1 MTKTLLIAAVTIF
14 CFFKLSGQ
22 PAPAKYGK
30 IDMADIEM
38 KVYDRDTTAEAVIL
52 CDYGV
57 FNPSTFEF
65 QRLLRIKILK
75 KEGSYVVNRA
85 YHINGLGSVKGCTYN
100 LVDGQ
105 IIESKLKNESI
116 FKEEV
121 IPGRYRYRITMPD
134 VRVGTIVEVQYSFT
148 GLPME
153 WNFQDRVP
161 VRLSELRIP
170 VSADFTIQKAFFGF
184 EPLSVNET
192 GRWVAKNMPALR
204 PEPYINSLVNYLN
217 RAEIELSSIDIPGY
231 WFYLTTTWEAVN
243 IFLLEHK
250 YFGESVKGLGLF
262 LNDDAKSIK
271 SLSIPEFE
279 KMKAACDTVRRR
291 IKWNEIESV
300 FTTSETGFTY
310 KKGSGN
316 SADVNI
322 ILVQLLKK
330 IGFDAFPIALSTR
343 ENGIISPSFPT
354 INKFNYVIAGVKYNG
369 KDYLFDATD
378 PYLPA
383 GMLPFRVLNGR
394 GRIIDERYSN
404 WIDLVPPCDQKETAY
419 FDMKVDEFG
428 ELTGF
433 ITYTKNDYDA
443 YYFRKDYKSHNS
455 ESEYLNEIES
465 KFPGLTIIN
474 CKYKDLDSIQKPV
487 IETYNVSLSGYSD
500 IIGDMISINPLMIER
515 MDTNPFKLEKRK
527 YPIDFGHSIKK
538 RIVMNLVFPEG
549 YEVLEVPKPCN
560 LILPEKSAQFTYN
573 TTINGNSIQMTC
585 NFSVN
590 KTLFV
595 ESEYEMVKEFY
606 NQVISKQKEVILL
619 KQKL

>member
-404 WIDLVPPCDQKETAY
+404 WIDLAPPCDQKETAY

>member
-1 MTKTLLIAAVTIF
+1 
-14 CFFKLSGQ
+14 
-22 PAPAKYGK
+22 
-30 IDMADIEM
+30 
-38 KVYDRDTTAEAVIL
+38 
-52 CDYGV
+52 
-57 FNPSTFEF
+57 
-65 QRLLRIKILK
+65 
-75 KEGSYVVNRA
+75 
-85 YHINGLGSVKGCTYN
+85 
-100 LVDGQ
+100 
-105 IIESKLKNESI
+105 
-116 FKEEV
+116 
-121 IPGRYRYRITMPD
+121 
-134 VRVGTIVEVQYSFT
+134 
-148 GLPME
+148 
-153 WNFQDRVP
+153 
-161 VRLSELRIP
+161 
-170 VSADFTIQKAFFGF
+170 
-184 EPLSVNET
+184 
-192 GRWVAKNMPALR
+192 
-204 PEPYINSLVNYLN
+204 
-217 RAEIELSSIDIPGY
+217 
-231 WFYLTTTWEAVN
+231 
-243 IFLLEHK
+243 
-250 YFGESVKGLGLF
+250 
-262 LNDDAKSIK
+262 
-271 SLSIPEFE
+271 
-279 KMKAACDTVRRR
+279 
-291 IKWNEIESV
+291 
-300 FTTSETGFTY
+300 
-310 KKGSGN
+310 
-316 SADVNI
+316 
-322 ILVQLLKK
+322 
-330 IGFDAFPIALSTR
+330 
-343 ENGIISPSFPT
+343 
-354 INKFNYVIAGVKYNG
+354 
-369 KDYLFDATD
+369 
-378 PYLPA
+378 
-383 GMLPFRVLNGR
+383 
-394 GRIIDERYSN
+394 
-404 WIDLVPPCDQKETAY
+404 
-419 FDMKVDEFG
+419 VDEFG